1 MNNSDALT
9 KVRNNREAY
18 ISFWI
23 REFNARFPNHYEESY
38 LYSLGEKGF
47 NYITE
52 MDTAVE
58 VYPIHNNLMGN
69 FIPLEQLVEQQ
80 GVEKGTLFL
89 AAQLWRQTLLE
100 VGEGT
105 IDLALFK
112 QMNTRID
119 YFETLMCENYW
130 NQSISLI
137 KDNESAITKHHDDRI
152 SLVGKMAASMAHE
165 IRNPMTS
172 IKGFLKLLRTTIN
185 RKNYDRA
192 DAYLDYIEDECDHIL
207 MQVTG
212 FLSFSKKPI
221 MDEEKISISAKQV
234 LDHILSLLNP
244 RLINENV
251 DLSLSV
257 SSSVML
263 NVQKMAIQ
271 QVLSNLLNNGIDALS
286 ELKSERKIHITVMED
301 SLHTYI
307 KVSNNG
313 PSIPAELNHVIF
325 NPFVTHKENGTGLG
339 LAICKQIMLKNDGD
353 ISFTSNEQETA
364 FLLTFRKNC
373 M

>member
-1 MNNSDALT
+1 MDNFNVLT
-9 KVRNNREAY
+9 KVRNNQAAY
-18 ISFWI
+18 ITHWI
-23 REFNARFPNHYEESY
+23 REFNARFPNHYEESD
-38 LYSLGEKGF
+38 LYSMGERSF
-47 NYITE
+47 SYIT
-52 MDTAVE
+52 DLHIAVE
-58 VYPIHNNLMGN
+58 DYPIHNNLMGN

-80 GVEKGTLFL
+80 GVETGVLFL

-100 VGEGT
+100 VGEHT
-105 IDLALFK
+105 MTLALFK
-112 QMNTRID
+112 QMNARID
-119 YFETLMCENYW
+119 YFETLMSRNYW
-130 NQSISLI
+130 NQYISLM
-137 KDNESAITKHHDDRI
+137 KDNASAITKHHDDRI

-172 IKGFLKLLRTTIN
+172 IKGFLKLLRTTISQN
-185 RKNYDRA
+185 KYERA
-192 DAYLDYIEDECDHIL
+192 DAYLDFIEDECDHIL

-221 MDEEKISISAKQV
+221 MDEEKIHISAKHV

-251 DLSLSV
+251 DLSLTV

-263 NVQKMAIQ
+263 NVQKMAMQ

-286 ELKSERKIHITVMED
+286 ELKSDKKIRITVMED

-307 KVSNNG
+307 RVSNNG
-313 PSIPAELNHVIF
+313 PSIPSEMNNVIF
-325 NPFVTHKENGTGLG
+325 NPFVTDKENGTGLG

-353 ISFTSNEQETA
+353 ITFTSNEKETT
-364 FLLTFRKNC
+364 FLLTFRKTV
-373 M
+373 